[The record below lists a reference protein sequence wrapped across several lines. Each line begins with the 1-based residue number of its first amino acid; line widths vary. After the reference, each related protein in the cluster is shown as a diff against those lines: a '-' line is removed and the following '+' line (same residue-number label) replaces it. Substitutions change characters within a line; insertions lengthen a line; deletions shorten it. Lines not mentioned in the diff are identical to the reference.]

1 MIIQSSPLPE
11 FATIQSGVDSNLNSD
26 TAGDRAVINAS
37 GAANVGS
44 GVTGYNAQ
52 GRAVAAGDL
61 SIVAYVANNPNAR
74 YIVAG
79 LGAYATGGRNT
90 FPLDHTNNFD
100 VAFHEACQSH
110 RTDALRYRCPG
121 VQPLQSRA
129 VRWGLSLGRSGQTA
143 FRATSSFRAVRLST
157 DTTSTFPA
165 MRGTCGSERASFS
178 ERVGNCSLA
187 LPGTGCASIWLN
199 RYKSLTLLGY
209 WPIKEQSHNDW
220 MSVSGPAGNR
230 PVSGSEQAGPPTP
243 RQDPTGVC

>member
-79 LGAYATGGRNT
+79 LGAYATGERNK
-90 FPLDHTNNFD
+90 FSVVSPNNFGGCLHD
-100 VAFHEACQSH
+100 AWPSH
-110 RTDALRYRCPG
+110 RTDALRYRCP
-121 VQPLQSRA
+121 
-129 VRWGLSLGRSGQTA
+129 
-143 FRATSSFRAVRLST
+143 
-157 DTTSTFPA
+157 
-165 MRGTCGSERASFS
+165 
-178 ERVGNCSLA
+178 
-187 LPGTGCASIWLN
+187 
-199 RYKSLTLLGY
+199 
-209 WPIKEQSHNDW
+209 
-220 MSVSGPAGNR
+220 
-230 PVSGSEQAGPPTP
+230 
-243 RQDPTGVC
+243 